1 MRKSLTNISNV
12 LLPILLAFFIGAIII
27 LLSGNNPIEIYWT
40 LISKS
45 LLNKNGLLKTI
56 HTASPLIL
64 TALAIAITFKA
75 NIFNMGVEGQMLLGG
90 FFAGVVGFSFVG
102 LNPVVHILLCIVVGV
117 IVGIIFALVPAIL
130 KVKFRVNELVVTLM
144 LNYAA
149 IEVIR
154 YLAEGPFRDFASGY
168 VSTPIIEQT
177 AMFKRLFG
185 SNLTG
190 FTFIV
195 VIVFIIMYFIF
206 KKTKLGY
213 EIEAIGKNRDFSEAT
228 GMNVGKKI
236 IIIMI
241 ISGAL
246 SGLAGAGWMMS
257 EEMRYTTS
265 FSGNPGLGWDGMLI
279 SLLGMH
285 NPIGIIIAAVFYSAL
300 ITGSESIA
308 IFTDVPREIVLI
320 IQSLIIL
327 FLSIKMLSK
336 NDKFIYALEKLTNK
350 ILRKG
355 GNK

>member
-1 MRKSLTNISNV
+1 MRKVLTNISNV
-12 LLPILLAFFIGAIII
+12 LLPILLAFVIGGIII
-27 LLSGNNPIEIYWT
+27 ALSGNNPFEIYGI
-40 LISKS
+40 LIEKS
-45 LLNKNGLLKTI
+45 LLTKNGLLKTI

-90 FFAGVVGFSFVG
+90 FFAGVVGFTFTN
-102 LNPVVHILLCIVVGV
+102 LNPVLHITLCIIVGV
-117 IVGIIFALVPAIL
+117 VVGIIFALVPAIL

-149 IEVIR
+149 FEIIR
-154 YLAEGPFRDFASGY
+154 FLAEGPFRDLSSGY
-168 VSTPIIEQT
+168 VSTPMIQES
-177 AMFKRLFG
+177 AMFKRLFD
-185 SNLTG
+185 SNITG

-195 VIVFIIMYFIF
+195 LIVFIIMYLVF
-206 KKTKLGY
+206 KKTRLGY
-213 EIEAIGKNRDFSEAT
+213 EITAIGKNRDFSEAT
-228 GMNVGKKI
+228 GMKVGKKI
-236 IIIMI
+236 MIIMI

-257 EEMRYTTS
+257 EEMRYSMS
-265 FSGNPGLGWDGMLI
+265 FSGTPGLGWDGMLI

-308 IFTDVPREIVLI
+308 IFTTVPREIVLI

-336 NDKFIYALEKLTNK
+336 NDKFILVLENLTNK

-355 GNK
+355 GTK

>member
-1 MRKSLTNISNV
+1 MKKTITNISNV
-12 LLPILLAFFIGAIII
+12 LLPIIIAFVIGAVIII
-27 LLSGNNPIEIYWT
+27 LSGNNPIEIYWT
-40 LISKS
+40 LIEKS
-45 LLNKNGLLKTI
+45 LLTKNGLLKTL

-90 FFAGVVGFSFVG
+90 FFAGVVGFTFTG
-102 LNPVVHILLCIVVGV
+102 LSPVVHILLCIL
-117 IVGIIFALVPAIL
+117 VGIVMGVLFALIPAIL

-149 IEVIR
+149 IEIIR
-154 YLAEGPFRDFASGY
+154 FLAEGPFRDFASGY
-168 VSTPIIEQT
+168 VSTPMIEES
-177 AMFKRLFG
+177 AMFKRLFD

-195 VIVFIIMYFIF
+195 IIVFIIMYFVF
-206 KKTKLGY
+206 KKSKLGY

-228 GMNVGKKI
+228 GMKVGKKI
-236 IIIMI
+236 LIIMI

-265 FSGNPGLGWDGMLI
+265 FSGTPGLGWDGMLI

-285 NPIGIIIAAVFYSAL
+285 NPIGIVIAGIFYSAL
-300 ITGSESIA
+300 INGSESIA
-308 IFTDVPREIVLI
+308 IFTTVPREIVLI

-327 FLSIKMLSK
+327 FLSIKMFKKDDRFVLM
-336 NDKFIYALEKLTNK
+336 LEKLTNK

-355 GNK
+355 EDK

>member
-1 MRKSLTNISNV
+1 MRKTITKISNV
-12 LLPILLAFFIGAIII
+12 LLPIFLAFFIGAIII
-27 LLSGNNPIEIYWT
+27 LLSGNNPLEIYWI
-40 LISKS
+40 LIQKS

-90 FFAGVVGFSFVG
+90 FFAGVVGFTFTG
-102 LNPVVHILLCIVVGV
+102 LNPVIHVLLCIVVG
-117 IVGIIFALVPAIL
+117 IVCGVVFALIPAIL

-149 IEVIR
+149 IEIIR
-154 YLAEGPFRDFASGY
+154 FLAEGPFRDFASGY
-168 VSTPIIEQT
+168 VATPMIEES

-195 VIVFIIMYFIF
+195 VIVFVLMYFVF
-206 KKTKLGY
+206 KKSKLGY
-213 EIEAIGKNRDFSEAT
+213 EIEAIGKNRDFSEAS
-228 GMNVGKKI
+228 GMNVGRKI

-265 FSGNPGLGWDGMLI
+265 FSGSPGLGWDGMLI

-285 NPIGIIIAAVFYSAL
+285 SPIGILVAAIFYSAL
-300 ITGSESIA
+300 TTGSESIA
-308 IFTDVPREIVLI
+308 IFTTVPREIVLI

-327 FLSIKMLSK
+327 FLSIKMLK
-336 NDKFIYALEKLTNK
+336 RNDKFVIMLETLTNK

-355 GNK
+355 DKK